1 MFLLAIVPQTP
12 ETEELLTSL
21 YITAGTSGFGLL
33 LTAIIQ
39 TAQHQ
44 LSLFHAIFILHILFF
59 LGTGVLP
66 MGKCSAL
73 SCPFVLCSSPL
84 PTHAGRYHW
93 TTSRAAIGFLLQLL
107 SFISLIAWGF
117 YLWVDVKHFGSQP
130 ECNDQIKYVV
140 LFCTVRAT
148 ANWLRHVWIAIF
160 AIPCALV
167 AVMLFGMTATII
179 FILKRLKKQRRA
191 GGSNSTVQ
199 RTTPQTQPYV
209 VENHWYLRLDTRR
222 ILCVA
227 PPLSLIGH
235 SRITA

>member
-12 ETEELLTSL
+12 ETEELLSSL
-21 YITAGTSGFGLL
+21 YITANTSGFGLL

-39 TAQHQ
+39 TVQHQ
-44 LSLFHAIFILHILFF
+44 LSLFHAIFIIHILFF
-59 LGTGVLP
+59 LGTGVSP
-66 MGKCSAL
+66 KGKCSEL
-73 SCPFVLCSSPL
+73 SSYCAHPL
-84 PTHAGRYHW
+84 PSHAGRYQW
-93 TTSRAAIGFLLQLL
+93 TTSRAVMALLVRLVSL
-107 SFISLIAWGF
+107 ISLITWGL
-117 YLWVDVKHFGSQP
+117 YLWVNVKDFGSQP

>member
-1 MFLLAIVPQTP
+1 MALLVR
-12 ETEELLTSL
+12 LVSL
-21 YITAGTSGFGLL
+21 
-33 LTAIIQ
+33 
-39 TAQHQ
+39 
-44 LSLFHAIFILHILFF
+44 
-59 LGTGVLP
+59 
-66 MGKCSAL
+66 
-73 SCPFVLCSSPL
+73 
-84 PTHAGRYHW
+84 
-93 TTSRAAIGFLLQLL
+93 
-107 SFISLIAWGF
+107 ISLITWGL
-117 YLWVDVKHFGSQP
+117 YLWVNVKDFGSQP

-222 ILCVA
+222 IVTDESLLSSAIYATVMLELTIAQNTAHILPNGTNTGPGVVQVDDSWTFGQVLAVVMIIVNVKEVLHYLWGEPSRGRQAQTEEVA
-227 PPLSLIGH
+227 HQAIWSIRGRACSHFQPLLQVQAFDSD
-235 SRITA
+235 